1 MTLSP
6 AIFLDRDNTLTVD
19 EGDSFA
25 IAKFQWV
32 RGAAA
37 ALKAFHDA
45 GVPVF
50 IVTNQ
55 GGIGRGLF
63 TIEDMQ
69 NFHQHL
75 QMMAQSIGGKIADI
89 AYCPHHPLA
98 VTEALKTPCR
108 CRKPEP
114 GLLFDLAE
122 KWQLDLRRSVMV
134 GDRISDVEAGQ
145 RAGCHSYLFDADDLH
160 ALAQYIIT
168 THFQSSGRQPSDSSN
183 GI

>member
-19 EGDSFA
+19 EGYNFE

-45 GVPVF
+45 GIPVF

-55 GGIGRGLF
+55 GGIGRGF
-63 TIEDMQ
+63 FSIEDMQ

-75 QMMAQSIGGKIADI
+75 LMMTQSIGGKIADI

-134 GDRISDVEAGQ
+134 GDRSSDVEAGQ
-145 RAGCHSYLFDADDLH
+145 RAGCHSYLFDAGDLY
-160 ALAQYIIT
+160 ALAQHIIT
-168 THFQSSGRQPSDSSN
+168 THFQSGGR
-183 GI
+183 